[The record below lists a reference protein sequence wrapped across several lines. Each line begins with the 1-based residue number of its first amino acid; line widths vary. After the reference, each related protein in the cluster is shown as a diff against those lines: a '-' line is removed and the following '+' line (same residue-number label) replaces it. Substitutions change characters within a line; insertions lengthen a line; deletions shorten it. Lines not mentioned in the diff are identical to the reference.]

1 MEQTQNKTNPLP
13 AVRLGEVRYQVPEP
27 GMPRRVHARSAAV
40 EVMTDLHRVPAAT
53 IPAEMALD
61 DARQAMVLRGVRM
74 LFVVDEQ
81 RTVKGLVTANDL
93 LGERPVTMAQ
103 TRGVKATDLAVGDIM
118 TRVEQ
123 VEAFG
128 LGDVLKASVGD
139 VLHALRQLGRQHAL
153 VVESGDAGATPA
165 IRGIFSASQIARQ
178 MGIPPFVGE
187 VARTFA
193 EIEAAIGA

>member
-1 MEQTQNKTNPLP
+1 MEQNQNKTNPLP
-13 AVRLGEVRYQVPEP
+13 AVRLGEARYQVPEP
-27 GMPRRVHARSAAV
+27 GMPRRVHARSSAV

-53 IPAEMALD
+53 IPAEMGLD

-74 LFVVDEQ
+74 LFVVDVQ
-81 RTVKGLVTANDL
+81 RAVKGLVTANDL

-103 TRGVKATDLAVGDIM
+103 TRGVKAADLVVADIM
-118 TRVEQ
+118 TPVEA
-123 VEAFG
+123 VEAFD
-128 LGDVLKASVGD
+128 LSDVLMASVGD
-139 VLHALRQLGRQHAL
+139 VLQALRQLGRQHAL
-153 VVESGDAGATPA
+153 VVEMGEAGDTPA